1 MVHAHYG
8 RHART
13 HGRKSAMRALAV
25 VAIGGSALGLAGA
38 PALAAAGGTGHTV
51 TMTEHQHGTF
61 TDDEA
66 TNPCTGA
73 PGVATFVGNA
83 VEHVTFF
90 PAGDE
95 VWATFTE
102 TGKVT
107 VVWDGVSYSGHA
119 TAWGNFNLN
128 ERNTNSTFTLTVRVT
143 AADGTSVLG
152 HETTHFGTNANGV
165 VTAEFDKLSFTCG

>member
-1 MVHAHYG
+1 
-8 RHART
+8 
-13 HGRKSAMRALAV
+13 MRGTRRITPFLAAGFLAAAAFALSP
-25 VAIGGSALGLAGA
+25 GS
-38 PALAAAGGTGHTV
+38 ALAAAGGTGHTV

-83 VEHVTFF
+83 VDHVTFF
-90 PAGDE
+90 PGGDE

-107 VVWDGVSYSGHA
+107 VTWDGITYTGHA

-128 ERNTNSTFTLTVRVT
+128 EKNSNSTFTLTIRVF
-143 AADGTSVLG
+143 APDGSSVTG
-152 HETTHFGTNANGV
+152 HETTHFGVNANGV
-165 VTAEFDKLSFTCG
+165 VTASFDKVRFTCT

>member
-1 MVHAHYG
+1 MS
-8 RHART
+8 RT
-13 HGRKSAMRALAV
+13 RGFTGVLAV
-25 VAIGGSALGLAGA
+25 GFLVAAMFVLGST
-38 PALAAAGGTGHTV
+38 PAIAAAGGTGHTV

-61 TDDEA
+61 TDDGA
-66 TNPCTGA
+66 SNPCTGA

-107 VVWDGVSYSGHA
+107 VTWDGVTYTGHA
-119 TAWGNFNLN
+119 TAWGNFNMN
-128 ERNTNSTFTLTVRVT
+128 EKNANNTFTLTIRLTGSDGSTIT
-143 AADGTSVLG
+143 A
-152 HETTHFGTNANGV
+152 HEVQHFALIANGV
-165 VTAEFDKLSFTCG
+165 GTVDFDTMRLTCG

>member
-1 MVHAHYG
+1 MS
-8 RHART
+8 RT
-13 HGRKSAMRALAV
+13 RGFTGVLAV
-25 VAIGGSALGLAGA
+25 GFLVAAMFVLGST
-38 PALAAAGGTGHTV
+38 PAIAAAGGTGHTV

-61 TDDEA
+61 TDDGA
-66 TNPCTGA
+66 SNPCTGA

-107 VVWDGVSYSGHA
+107 VTWDGVTYTGHA
-119 TAWGNFNLN
+119 TAWGNFNMN
-128 ERNTNSTFTLTVRVT
+128 EKNSNSTFTLTVRVF
-143 AADGTSVLG
+143 APDGSSVVG
-152 HETTHFGTNANGV
+152 HDVAHFALNANGV
-165 VTAEFDKLSFTCG
+165 ITVNFDKMSFTCT

>member
-1 MVHAHYG
+1 
-8 RHART
+8 
-13 HGRKSAMRALAV
+13 MRGTGAV
-25 VAIGGSALGLAGA
+25 LRGLVLGATVAACVGLAGA
-38 PALAAAGGTGHTV
+38 PMALANAGHTV

-73 PGVATFVGNA
+73 PGVATFVGNS

-95 VWATFTE
+95 VWFTFTE

-107 VVWDGVSYSGHA
+107 VTWDGVTYTGHV
-119 TAWGNFNLN
+119 TAWGNFNMN
-128 ERNTNSTFTLTVRVT
+128 EKNSNSTFTLTIRVF
-143 AADGTSVLG
+143 APDGSSVTG
-152 HETTHFGTNANGV
+152 HETTHFGLNANGQI
-165 VTAEFDKLSFTCG
+165 TANFDKVNFTCT

>member
-1 MVHAHYG
+1 M
-8 RHART
+8 RQKRT
-13 HGRKSAMRALAV
+13 TTRVLA
-25 VAIGGSALGLAGA
+25 AGFLAAATIGLAA
-38 PALAAAGGTGHTV
+38 SPVLAAAGGTGHTV

-66 TNPCTGA
+66 SNPCTGA
-73 PGVATFVGNA
+73 PGVATFDGNS

-107 VVWDGVSYSGHA
+107 VTWDGITYTGHA
-119 TAWGNFNLN
+119 TAWGNFNMN
-128 ERNTNSTFTLTVRVT
+128 EKNANSTFTLTVRVF
-143 AADGTSVLG
+143 APDGSSVVG
-152 HETTHFGTNANGV
+152 HDVAHFALNAGGV
-165 VTAEFDKLSFTCG
+165 ITVNFDKLAFTCT

>member
-1 MVHAHYG
+1 
-8 RHART
+8 
-13 HGRKSAMRALAV
+13 MRLTRRVTAL
-25 VAIGGSALGLAGA
+25 LTAGFLVTAAFGWSPA

-61 TDDEA
+61 TDDGA

-73 PGVATFVGNA
+73 PGVATFIGNS

-95 VWATFTE
+95 VWSTFTE

-107 VVWDGVSYSGHA
+107 VTWDGVTYTGHA
-119 TAWGNFNLN
+119 TAWGNFNMN
-128 ERNTNSTFTLTVRVT
+128 EKNSNETFTLTIRVF
-143 AADGTSVLG
+143 APDGSSVTG
-152 HETTHFGTNANGV
+152 HEVSHMTLNAGGV
-165 VTAEFDKLSFTCG
+165 ITVNFDKLNFTCN